1 MKHHALTLAITIAGL
16 LGSAASAQQN
26 SANRMTQEADSS
38 FATKAAQGGIAEVEL
53 GKLAT
58 EHASNDSVKRFA
70 QQMVDDHTK
79 ANDELKT
86 LAAGKGMNL
95 PATMDSKSQATK
107 NRLSKLQ
114 GAAFDRAYMADMVS
128 DHKKDVAEFQKEADS
143 GSDSDMKAFAS
154 KTLPTLRQHLKMAE
168 DAYAAAKK

>member
-70 QQMVDDHTK
+70 EQMVDDHTK

-95 PATMDSKSQATK
+95 PTTMDS
-107 NRLSKLQ
+107 
-114 GAAFDRAYMADMVS
+114 
-128 DHKKDVAEFQKEADS
+128 
-143 GSDSDMKAFAS
+143 
-154 KTLPTLRQHLKMAE
+154 
-168 DAYAAAKK
+168 